1 MGIGMDALERMISE
15 KRSEVAALLTR
26 AELLKAELSALELA
40 ARLRPV
46 ADSRTHSRV
55 SAPNPARAGGGRKPG
70 DISHDWRGILGDI
83 YRLGMAVDYEMI
95 AEVAKDRGVELAMS
109 SIRDRVR
116 NLTRTG
122 LMTRDTHQGFVVSED
137 AVKRFGFTKE
147 NGSQSR
153 PSDAKAGEVLTLPGF
168 QNPNPSPTGA

>member
-1 MGIGMDALERMISE
+1 MDALERMISE

-40 ARLRPV
+40 ARLRP
-46 ADSRTHSRV
+46 AWTTK
-55 SAPNPARAGGGRKPG
+55 APQRHDDAKPARVGGGRKPG
-70 DISHDWRGILGDI
+70 DISHDWRGILGDV

-95 AEVAKDRGVELAMS
+95 AEVAKDRGTELAMS

-122 LMTRDTHQGFVVSED
+122 LMEGDTQRGFSVSED

-147 NGSQSR
+147 NDGRSV
-153 PSDAKAGEVLTLPGF
+153 PSDAKAGEAPTLPGF
-168 QNPNPSPTGA
+168 HNPNPSPTGA

>member
-1 MGIGMDALERMISE
+1 MDALERMISE
-15 KRSEVAALLTR
+15 KRSEVAALLAR
-26 AELLKAELSALELA
+26 ADLLKAELSALELA

-55 SAPNPARAGGGRKPG
+55 VVPNPARAGGGRKPG
-70 DISHDWRGILGDI
+70 DISHDWRGILGDV

-95 AEVAKDRGVELAMS
+95 AEVAKERGTELAMS

-122 LMTRDTHQGFVVSED
+122 LMEGDTQQGFVVSED

-147 NGSQSR
+147 NDGQSV
-153 PSDAKAGEVLTLPGF
+153 PSDEKAGEAGTLPGF
-168 QNPNPSPTGA
+168 HNPNPSRLGA

>member
-1 MGIGMDALERMISE
+1 MDALERMIGE

-26 AELLKAELSALELA
+26 AELLKTELSALELA

-46 ADSRTHSRV
+46 ADSGTHSRV
-55 SAPNPARAGGGRKPG
+55 VVPNPARAGGGRKPG

-83 YRLGMAVDYEMI
+83 YRLGGAVDYEMI
-95 AEVAKDRGVELAMS
+95 ADVAKERGTELAMS

-122 LMTRDTHQGFVVSED
+122 LMEGDTQQGFVVTEY
-137 AVKRFGFTKE
+137 AVERFGFTKE
-147 NGSQSR
+147 NDGKLA
-153 PSDAKAGEVLTLPGF
+153 PSDAKAGEANTLPGF
-168 QNPNPSPTGA
+168 HNPNPSPRGA